1 MSHRTIFFFSLALL
15 LLGFYFTYWLLL
27 PLILSSIIA
36 YLFSPVKKK
45 LIQLGLSNISATLL
59 IIIPLIGLLITV
71 AVLVF
76 PALKQEIIYLLRE
89 LPSYLNYAVNNV
101 QTSLKKLNIT
111 PYFAEFDSKSFTV
124 SSALPNLYAL
134 LEKTIYRII
143 STTSVVSDVMV
154 YTILIPIF
162 SFYLIKDWEFILAYI
177 ARLVPIAYKKT
188 FYQLTTQ
195 IDVKLASYIR
205 GQVLLSVI
213 FAFYYTVCFNIVG
226 LAHGTLIGLLTGLF
240 FFIPVLT
247 FFVSLITCSIIAYI
261 QFGFDINFIFVM
273 TIFGLGQILEN
284 FVLVPKVMGNKL
296 NINTVWVLFSLYAGS
311 KLLGAVGLLIAIPV
325 TAILSVLLK
334 FGHAKYLESRYYNT

>member
-1 MSHRTIFFFSLALL
+1 SSMSHRTIFFFSLALL

-188 FYQLTTQ
+188 FYQ
-195 IDVKLASYIR
+195 
-205 GQVLLSVI
+205 
-213 FAFYYTVCFNIVG
+213 
-226 LAHGTLIGLLTGLF
+226 
-240 FFIPVLT
+240 
-247 FFVSLITCSIIAYI
+247 
-261 QFGFDINFIFVM
+261 
-273 TIFGLGQILEN
+273 
-284 FVLVPKVMGNKL
+284 
-296 NINTVWVLFSLYAGS
+296 
-311 KLLGAVGLLIAIPV
+311 
-325 TAILSVLLK
+325 
-334 FGHAKYLESRYYNT
+334 